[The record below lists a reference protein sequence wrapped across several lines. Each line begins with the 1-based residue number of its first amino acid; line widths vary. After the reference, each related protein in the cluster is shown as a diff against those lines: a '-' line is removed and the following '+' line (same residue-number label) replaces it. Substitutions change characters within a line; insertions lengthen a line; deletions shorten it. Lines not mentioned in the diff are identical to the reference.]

1 MCIEIAMI
9 VEIPSKMMLKFWND
23 WRTSQHE
30 LVGKNFKAYL
40 ENLLK
45 IPNCADSGLPKQD
58 QT

>member
-1 MCIEIAMI
+1 MI
-9 VEIPSKMMLKFWND
+9 D
-23 WRTSQHE
+23 A
-30 LVGKNFKAYL
+30 LVNTNWWEKNFKAYL